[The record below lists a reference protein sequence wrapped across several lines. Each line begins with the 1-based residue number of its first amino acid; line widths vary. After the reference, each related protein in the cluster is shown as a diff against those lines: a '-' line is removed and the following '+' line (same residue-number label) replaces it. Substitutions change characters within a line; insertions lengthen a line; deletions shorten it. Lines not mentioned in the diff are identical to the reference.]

1 MAKKHI
7 SFWIEEKDLK
17 KCDANIIIS
26 DYDNR
31 SEYIA
36 EAVRFYNGYVH
47 NNNNEE
53 YVNTMIRDNL
63 TGMMKKF
70 ENRTARLMF
79 KQAVETSKIFWL
91 LIKQF
96 GINYENA
103 DTLHKSCMEEVKKIN
118 GAIQYP
124 FIKDNKD
131 DDDEWFFD

>member
-1 MAKKHI
+1 MAKEHI
-7 SFWIEEKDLK
+7 SFWIEEQVLNE
-17 KCDANIIIS
+17 CDANTTALNYKS
-26 DYDNR
+26 R

-36 EAVRFYNGYVH
+36 EAVRFYNGYLH
-47 NNNNEE
+47 NKNNEE

-91 LIKQF
+91 LIKHY

-103 DTLHKSCMEEVKKIN
+103 DTLHKSCIEEVKKIN

-124 FIKDNKD
+124 FIKDDKKD
-131 DDDEWFFD
+131 EDEFFF

>member
-17 KCDANIIIS
+17 ECDANVITSNFKSRS
-26 DYDNR
+26 DYV
-31 SEYIA
+31 A
-36 EAVRFYNGYVH
+36 EAVKFYNSYLH
-47 NNNNEE
+47 NKNNED
-53 YVNTMIRDNL
+53 YINQNL
-63 TGMMKKF
+63 KDSLAGMMKRF
-70 ENRTARLMF
+70 EKRNARLMF

-103 DTLHKSCMEEVKKIN
+103 DTLHKSCIEEVKKIN

>member
-17 KCDANIIIS
+17 ECNANVITSNFKSRS
-26 DYDNR
+26 DYV
-31 SEYIA
+31 A
-36 EAVRFYNGYVH
+36 EAVKFYNSYLH
-47 NNNNEE
+47 NKNNED
-53 YVNTMIRDNL
+53 YINQNL
-63 TGMMKKF
+63 KDSLAGMMKKF
-70 ENRTARLMF
+70 ENRTAQLMF

-91 LIKQF
+91 LVKELEIDLRD
-96 GINYENA
+96 A
-103 DTLHKSCMEEVKKIN
+103 DTLHYSCIEEVKKIN

>member
-17 KCDANIIIS
+17 ECDANIIIS

-47 NNNNEE
+47 NKNNEE

-70 ENRTARLMF
+70 ERRTAKLLF
-79 KQAVETSKIFWL
+79 KISVELAKVFWL
-91 LIKQF
+91 IIKHY
-96 GINYENA
+96 NVDLHDA
-103 DTLHKSCMEEVKKIN
+103 DTLHRSCVEEVKRIN

-124 FIKDNKD
+124 FIKDDKD